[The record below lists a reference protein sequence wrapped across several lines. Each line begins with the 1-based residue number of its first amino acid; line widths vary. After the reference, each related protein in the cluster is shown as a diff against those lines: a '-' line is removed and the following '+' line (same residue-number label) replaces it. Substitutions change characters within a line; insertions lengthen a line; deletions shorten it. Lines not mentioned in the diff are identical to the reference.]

1 MPGVAEVASVGGLVK
16 QYQIDL
22 DPIQLGAYNVALKD
36 VVSAVERSNNLGAM
50 EIEAGDT
57 EEIRVGLHASV
68 IEGALLRLRPKVMTV
83 GTVVAGLPRISSQ
96 SVAT

>member
-1 MPGVAEVASVGGLVK
+1 
-16 QYQIDL
+16 
-22 DPIQLGAYNVALKD
+22 
-36 VVSAVERSNNLGAM
+36 M